1 MADSLAPL
9 TIGVPKELHPGERR
23 VALVPSAI
31 GPLKRAGLQV
41 VVQAGAGDQA
51 GFADALYAE
60 QGAGVVQSRAEAFAA
75 DCVVQVRSCGASEA
89 AAGDLAHVR
98 AGQLI
103 VASCDALWAPG
114 AVAEIAAR
122 KAAVFALEMVPR
134 ITRAQSMDVLSSM
147 ATIAGYK
154 AVVLAAASLR
164 KMFPMMMTAAGTI
177 QPARVFVIG
186 AGVAGLQAI
195 STARRLGGVVQ
206 AHDIRPAAQ
215 EQIESVGAKFVS
227 LDLPT
232 ENAEQAGGY
241 ARAMADDFYS
251 RQQEGMRRV
260 VAASDVVISTAVV
273 PGKKAPL
280 LITAE
285 MVEGMSPGSIIVDL
299 AAERGGNCAL
309 TQPDET
315 VVTNGV
321 TILGP
326 TNLPATV
333 PQHASEMFSKNMT
346 AFLLNL
352 IQEGKPQLDADD
364 EIIRETLVA
373 RDGKVVHPRVQEQ
386 LHASAGDAP
395 QAADAS

>member
-51 GFADALYAE
+51 GFADPLYAE
-60 QGAGVVQSRAEAFAA
+60 QGARVVQSRAEAFAA
-75 DCVVQVRSCGASEA
+75 DCVAQVRSCGASEA

-103 VASCDALWAPG
+103 VAPCDALWAPG

-134 ITRAQSMDVLSSM
+134 ITRAQAMDVLSSM

-260 VAASDVVISTAVV
+260 VAASDVVICTAVV

-285 MVEGMSPGSIIVDL
+285 MVEGMAPGSIIVDL

-352 IQEGKPQLDADD
+352 IKEGKPQLDADD

-373 RDGKVVHPRVQEQ
+373 RDGEVVHPRVQEL
-386 LHASAGDAP
+386 LHASVGDSP